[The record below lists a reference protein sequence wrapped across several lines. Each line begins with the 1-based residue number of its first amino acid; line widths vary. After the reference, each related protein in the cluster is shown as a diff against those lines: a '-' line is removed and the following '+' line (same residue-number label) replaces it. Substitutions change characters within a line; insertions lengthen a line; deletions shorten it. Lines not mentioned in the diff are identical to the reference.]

1 MPLSEAA
8 ALADPT
14 ADCQQPQHHPD
25 PDTKTPTKTRRPPYK
40 QLRHLASPADEESFA
55 MLDNTHTKF
64 NAQTPT
70 GLYNTPPRKQT
81 PKNSAGAWPVRHLLS
96 QC

>member
-1 MPLSEAA
+1 
-8 ALADPT
+8 
-14 ADCQQPQHHPD
+14 
-25 PDTKTPTKTRRPPYK
+25 
-40 QLRHLASPADEESFA
+40 